1 MPPIVECVKVNKI
14 FEQGDSQVHAVH
26 DVSLAIQPGE
36 FVSLSGP
43 SGCGKTTLL
52 HTISGLLPVTS
63 GQITV
68 DSERVDELDKAALA
82 DLRLQKIG
90 FVFQAFNLVPVLSA
104 RENVEFILQLL
115 GVAKSERRAR
125 ANEALERVG
134 LPDAADRRPAKLSGG
149 QQQRV
154 ALARAIVS
162 RPALL
167 IADEPSANLDTENT
181 RKLIELLADINE
193 TQSTTVLVASH
204 DPMVIEFAKRR
215 VRLRDGEVR
224 ADERD
229 ERPSA

>member
-1 MPPIVECVKVNKI
+1 MPPIVQCVHVNKV
-14 FEQGDSQVHAVH
+14 FEQGDSQVHAVR
-26 DVSLAIQPGE
+26 DVTLVIEPGE

-68 DSERVDELDKAALA
+68 DGDRVDELDKAALA
-82 DLRLQKIG
+82 DLRLHKIG
-90 FVFQAFNLVPVLSA
+90 FVFQAFNLIPVLSA

-115 GVAKSERRAR
+115 GVGKAERRER
-125 ANEALERVG
+125 VNEALKQVG
-134 LPDAADRRPAKLSGG
+134 LPDVADRRPAKLSGG

-181 RKLIELLADINE
+181 RKLIELLANINE

-215 VRLRDGEVR
+215 IRLRDGEVR
-224 ADERD
+224 AEERA
-229 ERPSA
+229 ESPSA